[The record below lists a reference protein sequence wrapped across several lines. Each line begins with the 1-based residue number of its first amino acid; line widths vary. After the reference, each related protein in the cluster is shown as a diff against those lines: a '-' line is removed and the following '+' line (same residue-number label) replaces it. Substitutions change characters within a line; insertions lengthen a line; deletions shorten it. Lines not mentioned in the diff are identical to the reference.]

1 MNHPKIF
8 YISTETTQKSHSNMK
23 KTCYE
28 FISSACLLEFLETL
42 HTTQLFS
49 IPLIDLAWVFHWFRA
64 RVFVLC
70 LAMKRESSL
79 ILRNIRTRYFR
90 GIYVT
95 VSGKCILHKNLS
107 KIINFLVWKSTE
119 LNWSVLILF
128 ILELWMEDVL
138 HLSKWKKKAC
148 LHLRKCAKRY
158 KKAWTV
164 WKKFQKNWI
173 TQISKTYL
181 TKHINS
187 AGLQQTLFGGWFSK
201 FTPLR
206 GVSWSSF
213 DM

>member
-49 IPLIDLAWVFHWFRA
+49 IPLIDLAWVFHWFCA

-70 LAMKRESSL
+70 LAIKRESSL

-138 HLSKWKKKAC
+138 HLSKWKKKPVYTWGNV
-148 LHLRKCAKRY
+148 RKDT
-158 KKAWTV
+158 KKHELCG
-164 WKKFQKNWI
+164 KNFRKI
-173 TQISKTYL
+173 E
-181 TKHINS
+181 
-187 AGLQQTLFGGWFSK
+187 
-201 FTPLR
+201 
-206 GVSWSSF
+206 
-213 DM
+213 